1 MKRFI
6 SLLILVIVAT
16 AAMAQSGRVVRGVV
30 LDSNN
35 QPIANALVNAVGAQE
50 STTTGADGMF
60 IFNVPT
66 YAREVRASFEGYLP
80 VTLEVDGSY
89 LIFKL
94 KVDSNYAKSK
104 EQARIAAQK
113 KAEAERIAQ
122 ERAAE
127 QARVA
132 AEKEA
137 AAKAK
142 AEEEARIAAQK
153 KAEAE
158 RIAAEKKA
166 EAERIAQ
173 ERAAEQARVAAEKE
187 AAAKAKAEEEARIAA
202 QKKAEAERIAAQKKA
217 EAERI
222 AAEKE
227 AAARAKAEKRADKD
241 EESARELTKEQSL
254 DTRKDSFFVSF
265 NVAMPSLKP
274 ADMGFGP
281 MLGWSR
287 RVGAYTKL
295 TFSKKPDCTPL
306 KPGYDIYW
314 SGEYRV
320 SQNAV
325 TAGVLVKLC
334 KPLYLYAGAGASW
347 GDVVVESA
355 LSGNYYN
362 VSKYSKV
369 SIDGGIL
376 LRLKMITLNGG
387 VLYTPAMGCSCNVGI
402 GVCF

>member
-1 MKRFI
+1 
-6 SLLILVIVAT
+6 
-16 AAMAQSGRVVRGVV
+16 
-30 LDSNN
+30 
-35 QPIANALVNAVGAQE
+35 
-50 STTTGADGMF
+50 
-60 IFNVPT
+60 
-66 YAREVRASFEGYLP
+66 
-80 VTLEVDGSY
+80 
-89 LIFKL
+89 
-94 KVDSNYAKSK
+94 
-104 EQARIAAQK
+104 
-113 KAEAERIAQ
+113 
-122 ERAAE
+122 
-127 QARVA
+127 
-132 AEKEA
+132 
-137 AAKAK
+137 
-142 AEEEARIAAQK
+142 
-153 KAEAE
+153 
-158 RIAAEKKA
+158 
-166 EAERIAQ
+166 
-173 ERAAEQARVAAEKE
+173 
-187 AAAKAKAEEEARIAA
+187 
-202 QKKAEAERIAAQKKA
+202 
-217 EAERI
+217 
-222 AAEKE
+222 
-227 AAARAKAEKRADKD
+227 
-241 EESARELTKEQSL
+241 
-254 DTRKDSFFVSF
+254 
-265 NVAMPSLKP
+265 MPSLKP

>member
-104 EQARIAAQK
+104 EQARIAAEKEAAAKAKAEEEARIAAQK

-202 QKKAEAERIAAQKKA
+202 
-217 EAERI
+217 
-222 AAEKE
+222 EKE
-227 AAARAKAEKRADKD
+227 AAAKAKAEKRADKD

>member
-104 EQARIAAQK
+104 EQARIAAQ
-113 KAEAERIAQ
+113 
-122 ERAAE
+122 
-127 QARVA
+127 
-132 AEKEA
+132 
-137 AAKAK
+137 
-142 AEEEARIAAQK
+142 
-153 KAEAE
+153 
-158 RIAAEKKA
+158 KKA

>member
-142 AEEEARIAAQK
+142 AEEEA
-153 KAEAE
+153 
-158 RIAAEKKA
+158 
-166 EAERIAQ
+166 
-173 ERAAEQARVAAEKE
+173 
-187 AAAKAKAEEEARIAA
+187 
-202 QKKAEAERIAAQKKA
+202 RIAAQKKA